1 MLKEPYRPYA
11 ALVVAALA
19 VIAAII
25 MYLRYRRARTALNRI
40 SDHMKQVAEDVA
52 AEKAQKSEMVEA
64 EPMGDEP
71 LGENLGTVETSRYIA
86 PVMMPGL
93 HFRIQLLPPGPL
105 GQSRLNAWRNDNMA
119 RVEVVC
125 DTTGT
130 FTGDGTQPFS
140 AWVFRL
146 FGHDGVQQKETYV
159 PITADGP
166 DDHRIVS
173 EIRAL
178 LAVKQ
183 IIT

>member
-1 MLKEPYRPYA
+1 MMGGEPWGCGP
-11 ALVVAALA
+11 VGGS
-19 VIAAII
+19 I
-25 MYLRYRRARTALNRI
+25 
-40 SDHMKQVAEDVA
+40 
-52 AEKAQKSEMVEA
+52 
-64 EPMGDEP
+64 
-71 LGENLGTVETSRYIA
+71 GTGETSRYIA
-86 PVMMPGL
+86 PVMRPGL
-93 HFRIQLLPPGPL
+93 YFRIQLLPTGPL